1 MAPAP
6 VTAPVAAPAAK
17 VAVAPPPPP
26 PAPPA
31 PASAPVA
38 RAAPPAPAAPSPAV
52 EAPPA
57 AEGTQIFT
65 GFHIPKVEATLVEL
79 KQDGSAGK
87 ILRLTKET
95 LIGQT
100 SCDLSYPA
108 DVLLSERHAS
118 IALRGEK
125 VILKD
130 LGSRNGTF
138 IKQRKDMDLASGD
151 VFLTGRQL
159 FRFITEA
166 PPEEGGDMEGTRVM
180 MGVPKLQAGSV
191 AAKIERIQLTGEVV
205 ETFKLEKPETT
216 LGRTRG
222 DLTFKTDPYMSGEHA
237 RIKAQAGGFVL
248 QDLKSRNG
256 VYRRI
261 RNEVELRDRD
271 EFFLGEQIFRVEI
284 KVA

>member
-1 MAPAP
+1 MA
-6 VTAPVAAPAAK
+6 VE
-17 VAVAPPPPP
+17 PPPPP

-31 PASAPVA
+31 PTPVA
-38 RAAPPAPAAPSPAV
+38 QAAPPAAPPPPV
-52 EAPPA
+52 EAPSA

-65 GFHIPKVEATLVEL
+65 GFHIPKTEATLVEL

-95 LIGQT
+95 LIGQAN
-100 SCDLSYPA
+100 CDLSYPA

-118 IALRGEK
+118 IAPRGDK
-125 VILKD
+125 IILKD

-138 IKQRKDMDLASGD
+138 IKQRQDLNLVSGD

-159 FRFITEA
+159 FRFTTEA
-166 PPEEGGDMEGTRVM
+166 ARDEGGDMEGTRVL
-180 MGVPKLQAGSV
+180 MGVPKLQAGPV
-191 AAKIERIQLTGEVV
+191 AAKIERILLSGEVV
-205 ETFKLEKPETT
+205 ETFKLEKGETT

-237 RIKAQAGGFVL
+237 RIKAQAGGFIL

-261 RNEVELRDRD
+261 RNEVELRDHD

>member
-1 MAPAP
+1 VPAP
-6 VTAPVAAPAAK
+6 GAQ
-17 VAVAPPPPP
+17 
-26 PAPPA
+26 
-31 PASAPVA
+31 
-38 RAAPPAPAAPSPAV
+38 AAPPAPVAPPPAV
-52 EAPPA
+52 EAPPVG
-57 AEGTQIFT
+57 EGTQIFT
-65 GFHIPKVEATLVEL
+65 GFHIPKVEATVAEL
-79 KQDGSAGK
+79 KQDGTTGK

-100 SCDLSYPA
+100 NCDLSYPA
-108 DVLLSERHAS
+108 DGLLSERHAS
-118 IALRGEK
+118 IAIRGDK
-125 VILKD
+125 IILKD

-138 IKQRKDMDLASGD
+138 IKQRQDMVLVPGD

-159 FRFITEA
+159 FRFATDAAPDEA
-166 PPEEGGDMEGTRVM
+166 GDMEGTRIL
-180 MGVPKLQAGSV
+180 MGVPKLHAGPV
-191 AAKIERIQLTGEVV
+191 AAKIERIQLTGEVI

-222 DLTFKTDPYMSGEHA
+222 DLTFRTDPYMSGEHA

-261 RNEVELRDRD
+261 RNEVELSDRD

-284 KVA
+284 KLG